1 MPGRDKEEAGRED
14 DGAAPGGCLRPVVV
28 EEDPW
33 RMALPQA
40 AVGEMEGFNCG
51 RDGRKTRR
59 SGGEIE
65 SGMGTEQRENIYAK
79 SQI

>member
-28 EEDPW
+28 VVEDPW
-33 RMALPQA
+33 RRALPQA

-59 SGGEIE
+59 SRGEIE
-65 SGMGTEQRENIYAK
+65 RRMR
-79 SQI
+79 